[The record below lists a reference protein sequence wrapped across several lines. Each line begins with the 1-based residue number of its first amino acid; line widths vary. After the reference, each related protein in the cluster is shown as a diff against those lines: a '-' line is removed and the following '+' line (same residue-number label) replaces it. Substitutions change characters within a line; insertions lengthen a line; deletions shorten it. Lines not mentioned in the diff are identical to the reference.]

1 MLMARGT
8 HSTVIVAERQ
18 SITIVG
24 GCQYTIHAQDQAA
37 SLYCAWYLDAAG
49 DIRDVNDSAAGDGG
63 HRRQPMENTGKSD
76 ERRQNAD
83 LVRAFRS
90 SPAEFVRR
98 VEQACPAGVSQG
110 EHLLDTAVDLAE
122 QGDFKPAL
130 ALLERAAELYEKAH
144 DNAGLARAYVNIGPL
159 YGMLGELER
168 GVSYSLKAEA
178 LAATLQPEP
187 ELTLHFASDLGGMYT
202 ELEEWE
208 RAMHYFG
215 LARVTAQAVGNRE
228 LEADALL
235 VMSQVA
241 IAQGD
246 AGMARTLAGQGKA
259 LGEELDDTLFRARAL
274 QTMGDADALEGN
286 YEQAVQ
292 VFLQALELEAL
303 MPDVE
308 LRQQLL
314 WELSEAYEEQGKA
327 ELAEKTRSQAAELGG
342 GEDEESEEA
351 DE

>member
-1 MLMARGT
+1 
-8 HSTVIVAERQ
+8 
-18 SITIVG
+18 
-24 GCQYTIHAQDQAA
+24 
-37 SLYCAWYLDAAG
+37 
-49 DIRDVNDSAAGDGG
+49 
-63 HRRQPMENTGKSD
+63 
-76 ERRQNAD
+76 
-83 LVRAFRS
+83 
-90 SPAEFVRR
+90 
-98 VEQACPAGVSQG
+98 
-110 EHLLDTAVDLAE
+110 
-122 QGDFKPAL
+122 
-130 ALLERAAELYEKAH
+130 
-144 DNAGLARAYVNIGPL
+144 
-159 YGMLGELER
+159 
-168 GVSYSLKAEA
+168 
-178 LAATLQPEP
+178 
-187 ELTLHFASDLGGMYT
+187 
-202 ELEEWE
+202 
-208 RAMHYFG
+208 MHYFD
-215 LARVTAQAVGNRE
+215 LARMTAQAVGNRE

-314 WELSEAYEEQGKA
+314 WELSEAYEEQGKT

>member
-1 MLMARGT
+1 
-8 HSTVIVAERQ
+8 
-18 SITIVG
+18 
-24 GCQYTIHAQDQAA
+24 
-37 SLYCAWYLDAAG
+37 
-49 DIRDVNDSAAGDGG
+49 
-63 HRRQPMENTGKSD
+63 MEHTGKSD
-76 ERRQNAD
+76 EERQNSN
-83 LVRAFRS
+83 LIRAFKS
-90 SPAEFVRR
+90 SPAGFVRQ

-122 QGDFKPAL
+122 EGEFKPAL
-130 ALLERAAELYEKAH
+130 ALLERAAELYEEAH
-144 DNAGLARAYVNIGPL
+144 DTPGLVRAYVNMGPL

-208 RAMHYFG
+208 RAMHYFD
-215 LARVTAQAVGNRE
+215 LAHATAQAMGNRE

-246 AGMARTLAGQGKA
+246 AGTARTLASQGKT
-259 LGEELDDTLFRARAL
+259 LGEELGDTLFRARAL
-274 QTMGDADALEGN
+274 QTMGDADALEGD

-303 MPDVE
+303 TPDLE

-314 WELSEAYEEQGKA
+314 WELSEAYEEQGKTD
-327 ELAEKTRSQAAELGG
+327 LAEKMRSQAAELGG
-342 GEDEESEEA
+342 GEDDESLEA